1 MCWGRCEG
9 GGCVVGGG
17 GLGPLGGGATTGD
30 TEVGAGWGTCIGGVG
45 KLVLPPEFFRNGG
58 ATGGG
63 GGAGKLPPPVGE
75 ALGGWW
81 EGTLTADPSV
91 EPVIIGPLITG
102 PLITGPPESP
112 ELPELTEIM
121 DGALVIFL
129 CSEAGEAGMVQ
140 LWEGGREEKKKEIE
154 IG

>member
-1 MCWGRCEG
+1 MG
-9 GGCVVGGG
+9 G
-17 GLGPLGGGATTGD
+17 
-30 TEVGAGWGTCIGGVG
+30 
-45 KLVLPPEFFRNGG
+45 
-58 ATGGG
+58 
-63 GGAGKLPPPVGE
+63 

-81 EGTLTADPSV
+81 VGIPTADPRV
-91 EPVIIGPLITG
+91 DPVITGPLITG

-140 LWEGGREEKKKEIE
+140 LWEGGRTSER
-154 IG
+154 G